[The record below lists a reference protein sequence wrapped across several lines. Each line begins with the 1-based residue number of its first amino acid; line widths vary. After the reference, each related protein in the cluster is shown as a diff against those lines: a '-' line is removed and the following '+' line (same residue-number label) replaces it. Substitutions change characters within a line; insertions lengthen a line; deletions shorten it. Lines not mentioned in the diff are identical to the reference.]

1 MNIVPLLEVKHK
13 QLQGVEGLLFRG
25 EIQRKGINAVAQA
38 GSVLRA
44 VVKDMAKVS
53 ATLGTHNFSTGHAV

>member
-13 QLQGVEGLLFRG
+13 QLQGVEGLLFRC